1 MKKKINDWFILGLYT
16 ILLFLFGLHIG
27 KQTEIDRLS
36 ELDLYPSQEEI
47 LNAENYMFNTQYPSF
62 IDTPSKR

>member
-1 MKKKINDWFILGLYT
+1 MKKRLVSQLYLLLYT
-16 ILLFLFGLHIG
+16 VLIFLLGLHIG

-62 IDTPSKR
+62 IDSNNRK